1 MLNSECDILR
11 AKRNLEI
18 EEELQSILDDGGNVW
33 AIGDVHG
40 HADTLKALIGNLDLG
55 PLDRVVLLGD
65 LVDRG
70 PKSCEVIRFA
80 RETSRIFAVK
90 GNHEEMMLDCFEP
103 DYIEEIGIRQSGWYY
118 VGGRATAQS
127 YIDEFAN
134 EDESINHLA
143 LRKRAGRDLSWI
155 DSLPEHL
162 VLDEFRLVHAGYSP
176 SDGVLDEQSSN
187 KLLRIR
193 SEFHNS
199 STPVDDFRTIVFG
212 HSTLPGFGIPQTE
225 IWFSEPELENGRHAA
240 IGIDSCCYGGPDPQ
254 LTAFN
259 LQDGEIVKQRVI
271 LDQTIASTSFI
282 GNIEHCVDEEE

>member
-1 MLNSECDILR
+1 MR
-11 AKRNLEI
+11 AKRNFEI
-18 EEELQSILDDGGNVW
+18 EEELQSILNGGGNVW

-40 HADTLKALIGNLDLG
+40 HADTLKALVGKLNLG

-70 PKSCEVIRFA
+70 PKSCEVLRFA
-80 RETSRIFAVK
+80 RENSRIFAVK

-103 DYIEEIGIRQSGWYY
+103 DHIEEIGLLQSGWYY

-127 YIDEFAN
+127 YIDEFTN

-176 SDGVLDEQSSN
+176 YAGVLDEQSSN
-187 KLLRIR
+187 NLLWIR

-199 STPVDDFRTIVFG
+199 STPVDEFRTIVFG
-212 HSTLPGFGIPQTE
+212 HSPLPGFGIPQTG
-225 IWFSEPELENGRHAA
+225 IWFSESELENGRHAA
-240 IGIDSCCYGGPDPQ
+240 LGIDSCCFGGSDPQ

-259 LQDGEIVKQRVI
+259 LQNGEIVKQRVI
-271 LDQTIASTSFI
+271 LNQVNDSALSIR
-282 GNIEHCVDEEE
+282 NHEHCAGEEE